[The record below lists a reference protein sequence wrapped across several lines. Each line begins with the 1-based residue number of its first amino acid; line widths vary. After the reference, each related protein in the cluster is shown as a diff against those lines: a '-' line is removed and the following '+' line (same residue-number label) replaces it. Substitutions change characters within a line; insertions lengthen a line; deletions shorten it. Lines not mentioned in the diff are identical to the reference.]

1 LDVAAPRLDK
11 ERSSFKKLWDI
22 SRNSVVAPN
31 DEITRLL
38 LLVNLLSVEEE
49 EEEEVRSCCCY

>member
-1 LDVAAPRLDK
+1 LDVAAPRLGK

-22 SRNSVVAPN
+22 KSLFSAAAPN

-49 EEEEVRSCCCY
+49 EEVRSCCCY

>member
-1 LDVAAPRLDK
+1 LFLDSDAAAPRSDK

-22 SRNSVVAPN
+22 EPSFSVAAPN

-49 EEEEVRSCCCY
+49 EEEE

>member
-1 LDVAAPRLDK
+1 LGK

-22 SRNSVVAPN
+22 KSSFSVAAPN

-49 EEEEVRSCCCY
+49 EEEEEEEVRSCCCY